1 MGSRNSAGDV
11 PTATREGSDVS
22 SRPGLVVRGVLI
34 AIVIGLLPV
43 LGTAAVVMAIRAD
56 TGPLKDLIPT
66 SSESSIDVL
75 ENNWPIHVPDG
86 AKVVV
91 DQQGDH
97 GFTGDGD
104 AAYRFVVP
112 KSAQVGIFAD
122 HPRAIVE
129 KKDGSTTEVASAEA
143 TKPLSSDLDSP
154 TSRVDAGTKAQQILD
169 EVPDADS
176 IDLDPRTMTCAVV
189 ARKADDMGSLIACR
203 PDRDGRPAAAATYIL
218 LEERI

>member
-1 MGSRNSAGDV
+1 MGGRNSAGDV
-11 PTATREGSDVS
+11 PTATGDGTGNS

-34 AIVIGLLPV
+34 AIVIGMLPI

-122 HPRAIVE
+122 HPRTIVE
-129 KKDGSTTEVASAEA
+129 KKDGGTTEIPSAEA

-154 TSRVDAGTKAQQILD
+154 TSRVDAETKAQEILH
-169 EVPDADS
+169 EVPDGDS
-176 IDLDPRTMTCAVV
+176 IDLDPRTTTCAVV
-189 ARKADDMGSLIACR
+189 AQKADDMGDLIACR
-203 PDRDGRPAAAATYIL
+203 PDRDGRPVAAATYVL
-218 LEERI
+218 LEGRI